1 MIQGLCEIFIM
12 GLHKISYLKV
22 CLNGSAVSC
31 PDILIMNLMQ
41 DKGLSLFIAFKVIL
55 KWQHIC
61 GKFQLVASQAI
72 SFCGRYVSHMATT
85 TRNTLGCIILQN
97 RERLHCSSQ
106 KIIETIDWISY
117 RCRQRQGNYT
127 LIWSDLIL

>member
-1 MIQGLCEIFIM
+1 MIYGLCEIFIM
-12 GLHKISYLKV
+12 GLHKIFYLKV
-22 CLNGSAVSC
+22 SKWECSFPSRPFDNKFDVGQGLKFIHYIQSDFEMVAHLREVSTC
-31 PDILIMNLMQ
+31 SFL
-41 DKGLSLFIAFKVIL
+41 
-55 KWQHIC
+55 
-61 GKFQLVASQAI
+61 QAI

-106 KIIETIDWISY
+106 KIIETIDQISY

-127 LIWSDLIL
+127 LIWSGLIL